1 MKRLIATVVLA
12 LAARGTFAPIGA
24 PSLGVIAGVVA
35 LSLAPAVARIDAQR
49 PLDVDRIR
57 AEALEHSAVMQ
68 NAFFLTDVYGP
79 RLTGT
84 RAYRDAIG
92 WAAGRLREYGAN
104 VHVESFDWG
113 IDWSASHISLDLVSP
128 QPASLLAYPMT
139 WTVGTKGRVVAEAF
153 RTATDI
159 ERYEESA
166 FDALFREIQGR
177 VRGRF
182 VLLQGIAPLPLAAG
196 PVSRRLTDAELSAM
210 EAPAPAAAPSAAPGL
225 SPRLPFLLIELM
237 QRLKTEGARAVL
249 WRASG
254 GAGLASV
261 FTLSSTYRD
270 PATPA
275 PLPIVFVAPE
285 HYNRIARLLENH
297 VPIRLALELTVHA
310 GTSSVPGLNLI
321 ADIPGGVRQHE
332 IVMLGAHLDSWS
344 GGTGATD
351 NAAGCAVVMEVVRI
365 LRTLRLEMDRTV
377 RVALW
382 GGEEG
387 AGAGSQAYVRDH
399 FLESNGTPKADFATL
414 SAYFNLDAG
423 TGKIRGIYTG
433 GNEQVRP
440 IFQAWLAPFADMG
453 ARTVSPRRPSGRLIS
468 DEGAFVRAG
477 LPGFAFIQDP
487 LEYDTRTHHTN
498 MDLYDRLQPEDL
510 KQAAAVMAAF
520 VYAAATHSQLL
531 PRKPPDQP

>member
-1 MKRLIATVVLA
+1 MRRLV
-12 LAARGTFAPIGA
+12 AA
-24 PSLGVIAGVVA
+24 VA
-35 LSLAPAVARIDAQR
+35 LSLAPAVAGMQQAR
-49 PLDVDRIR
+49 PPSDVDRIK
-57 AEALEHSAVMQ
+57 AEALEHSAVMR

-84 RAYRDAIG
+84 RAHQDAVE
-92 WAAGRLREYGAN
+92 WASGRVREYGAD

-113 IDWSASHISLDLVSP
+113 IDWSASHISLDLLSP

-139 WTVGTKGRVVAEAF
+139 WTVGTRGRVVAEPF
-153 RTATDI
+153 RTTTDI

-177 VRGRF
+177 VRGKF
-182 VLLQGIAPLPLAAG
+182 VLLQGVDPLPLGAA

-210 EAPAPAAAPSAAPGL
+210 EKPAPAPAPSTAPAL
-225 SPRLPFLLIELM
+225 SPRLPFLLIDLM
-237 QRLKTEGARAVL
+237 QRLKAQGALAVL

-254 GAGLASV
+254 GVGLASV
-261 FTLSSTYRD
+261 YSLSSTYRD

-285 HYNRIARLLENH
+285 HYNRIVRLLENR
-297 VPIRLALELTVHA
+297 VSVGLALDLTVHR

-321 ADIPGGVRQHE
+321 ADIPGGTRQHE
-332 IVMLGAHLDSWS
+332 VVMLGAHLDSWP

-365 LRTLRLEMDRTV
+365 LRTLKLEMDRTV

-399 FLESNGTPKADFATL
+399 FLDSNGTRRTDFATL

-423 TGKIRGIYTG
+423 TGKIRGIYTS
-433 GNEQVRP
+433 GNEEVRP
-440 IFQAWLAPFADMG
+440 IFQAWFAPFADMG
-453 ARTVSPRRPSGRLIS
+453 AHTVSPRRPSGRLAS
-468 DEGAFVRAG
+468 DEGAFTRAG

-498 MDLYDRLQPEDL
+498 MDVYDRLQADDL

-520 VYAAATHSQLL
+520 AYAAATHPQLL
-531 PRKPPDQP
+531 PRKAPDQP